1 MVMSYPVV
9 SASRWKENILA
20 FTTKTE
26 PLTVVGGGGNVRLSS
41 HGSRLGRCSTVAL
54 VLKTAYDTRG
64 ELCSRSVVLA
74 EAKNST
80 SGMWKGLFELL
91 EDASATQLSVS
102 RVYSATSLIIPK
114 LP

>member
-1 MVMSYPVV
+1 MFHPVV
-9 SASRWKENILA
+9 SASRWKKNILA

-74 EAKNST
+74 EAKT
-80 SGMWKGLFELL
+80 VPRECGRG
-91 EDASATQLSVS
+91 
-102 RVYSATSLIIPK
+102 SLGSWRMPR
-114 LP
+114 PRS